1 MRSHSPCNRPDHND
15 ARGNATTRVLE
26 TIFPLSAMPAELSA
40 VPETDTDTITDAT
53 EADVTFASL
62 GVPAPLV
69 ESLAEDGIVRP
80 FPVQAATLPDALAG
94 RDILG
99 RAQTGSGKTLGFSL
113 PMVTRLAGGETAS
126 GRPRGLVL
134 VPTRELAT
142 QVQEVLRP
150 LARSMGLW
158 VTTIYG
164 GVSYGPQVTALRRRT
179 DIVVATP
186 GRLADLINQGECDLS
201 DVEIM
206 VIDEA
211 DQMADLG
218 FLPIV
223 RRLLEAT
230 PASGQRMLFSA
241 TLDAAIDVLVRRFL
255 DNPATHSVN
264 ENSSPAEIEHHVFT
278 IDPAKKLEVLA
289 ALAGGDKR
297 SLVFTRT
304 KHGAERLARQLT
316 ELGIP
321 AAELHGNLRQGAR
334 ARNLAAFSSGV
345 ARVMVA
351 TDIAARGIH
360 VDGIDLVIHA
370 DPPTEHKAYVHRSGR
385 TARGGADGIVVT
397 LQLRSQAREVTA
409 MMHKAGITPHT
420 AVITAL
426 EADELRA
433 IGGPPADRVSVS
445 GKVSE
450 LVRPEDRLAGNGA
463 PGRAGYG
470 RGAAGHGGSR
480 DDRPRRDRQPGGRY
494 GDRAGSRDRRD
505 FAPRGRDERPAAAG
519 RADGERGFDGPSG
532 ADARTATFAR
542 DERPARFDADR
553 RFGQDRDDRS
563 SRYQRDSRPADGG
576 RTWADRTADDRP
588 ARFDRDAR
596 FNRDDRPARFNRDD
610 RPTRFGQGDRPAR
623 FGRDGQFDRGQRF
636 EGNRDDRSPGDRP
649 ANGPGQPDGGRR
661 FDRDRD
667 ERSWGGS
674 RGPRGNSFRDD
685 RPAHDDRPY
694 GQDRDFS
701 DRQGSAPAGRDGRSF
716 GGDRPGSQDRPP
728 LRGNR
733 DYRDSSGGHTR
744 PERGDWYPRENR
756 PSRGGRPAADRRPG
770 AAGGWQSGD
779 SGGRA
784 GSANRSSS
792 GYVRDASGRSSRP
805 QAGGRRGGARDRSG
819 YSAGRSGGFQT
830 RDQGQGRHF

>member
-1 MRSHSPCNRPDHND
+1 
-15 ARGNATTRVLE
+15 
-26 TIFPLSAMPAELSA
+26 MPAEHSA
-40 VPETDTDTITDAT
+40 APETDSP

-62 GVPAPLV
+62 GVPAQLV
-69 ESLAEDGIVRP
+69 EVLAEDGIINP

-113 PMVTRLAGGETAS
+113 PMVTRLADGQTAS

-142 QVQEVLRP
+142 QVYEVLRP
-150 LARSMGLW
+150 LARAMGLW

-179 DIVVATP
+179 DIAVATP

-230 PASGQRMLFSA
+230 PADGQRMLFSA

-255 DNPATHSVN
+255 NNPATHSVN
-264 ENSSPAEIEHHVFT
+264 ENSSPAEIEHHVIT

-289 ALAGGDKR
+289 TLTGGDKR

-370 DPPTEHKAYVHRSGR
+370 DPPAEHKAYVHRSGR
-385 TARGGADGIVVT
+385 TARGGADGVVVT
-397 LQLRSQAREVTA
+397 LQMRSQAREVTA
-409 MMHKAGITPHT
+409 MMRKAGITPHT
-420 AVITAL
+420 AVA
-426 EADELRA
+426 ADPESDVLRA
-433 IGGPPADRVSVS
+433 IAGPPAPRVSVS

-450 LVRPEDRLAGNGA
+450 LVRPEDRLSGNGSGG
-463 PGRAGYG
+463 PGGRGGYG
-470 RGAAGHGGSR
+470 RGGAGRSR
-480 DDRPRRDRQPGGRY
+480 DDRPSRDRKPGGSRY
-494 GDRAGSRDRRD
+494 GGDRAGGYANDRSPSRDRRD
-505 FAPRGRDERPAAAG
+505 FTPRPRDERPASAN
-519 RADGERGFDGPSG
+519 RVDGDQIR
-532 ADARTATFAR
+532 
-542 DERPARFDADR
+542 
-553 RFGQDRDDRS
+553 
-563 SRYQRDSRPADGG
+563 
-576 RTWADRTADDRP
+576 DDRP
-588 ARFDRDAR
+588 ARFDRD
-596 FNRDDRPARFNRDD
+596 D
-610 RPTRFGQGDRPAR
+610 RPTRFSRDSAPS
-623 FGRDGQFDRGQRF
+623 RDGQFDQ
-636 EGNRDDRSPGDRP
+636 DRRPERSDRTW
-649 ANGPGQPDGGRR
+649 DGGPSRSSDGQR
-661 FDRDRD
+661 FDRDR
-667 ERSWGGS
+667 
-674 RGPRGNSFRDD
+674 N
-685 RPAHDDRPY
+685 
-694 GQDRDFS
+694 
-701 DRQGSAPAGRDGRSF
+701 DRQGSAPAGREGRSF
-716 GGDRPGSQDRPP
+716 GGDRPFSQDRPAF
-728 LRGNR
+728 RGNR
-733 DYRDSSGGHTR
+733 DFRDSGSGGNAR

-756 PSRGGRPAADRRPG
+756 PYRGGAPAGGDRRPG
-770 AAGGWQSGD
+770 ASGGWQSGD
-779 SGGRA
+779 SNGRA
-784 GSANRSSS
+784 GTGNRSFS
-792 GYVRDASGRSSRP
+792 GYRPADGRDGSGRSSRP
-805 QAGGRRGGARDRSG
+805 QAAGRPGGARDRSG
-819 YSAGRSGGFQT
+819 YSAGRSGTFKT
-830 RDQGQGRHF
+830 RDHGH